1 MPEEYISVEFT
12 SHEQYLQILKKLE
25 SETAY
30 IEIVQINGE
39 DEQEELLV
47 KAFKYMEL
55 AEKRYVK
62 KWLGTVRSGKGA
74 PQYLFKADKRFFKVL
89 REFPSFF
96 FNSKD
101 KWGCDEVVETSFGQD
116 DIAFLDTHKKALFF
130 TTTHE
135 GYADIISSLAK

>member
-30 IEIVQINGE
+30 IAIVQINGE

-96 FNSKD
+96 FNSKAAMRLW
-101 KWGCDEVVETSFGQD
+101 KRPLVKM
-116 DIAFLDTHKKALFF
+116 ILRFLIHTKKLC
-130 TTTHE
+130 
-135 GYADIISSLAK
+135 SLLLPTKDMQI